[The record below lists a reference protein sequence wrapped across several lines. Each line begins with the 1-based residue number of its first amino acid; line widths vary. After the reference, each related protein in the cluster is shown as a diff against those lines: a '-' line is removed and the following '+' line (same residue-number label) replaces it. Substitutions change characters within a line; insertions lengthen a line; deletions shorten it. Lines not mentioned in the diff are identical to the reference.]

1 MGMEQIFGTIER
13 ITFFNP
19 DNCFTVAKIQE
30 PRKREFTTIVGTV
43 AELKPGESVSCY
55 GQWKVDPQHGMQ
67 FSLEKVTIVQPQDV
81 VAIQKYLAS
90 GMIRGI
96 GPAFAEKIINIF
108 GAETLNIIDKNP
120 DKLLEIEGI
129 GDKKLE
135 SIVSC
140 WQTQKAVR
148 ELMVFFQQFDVTP
161 SLASKIYKRWGDK
174 SIELVQQNPYRMAQ
188 EIRGIGFKTADKI
201 AERMGIAKDHP
212 LRVDAALI
220 HQLFELSSEGHSC
233 FPEND
238 LIKVVHKL
246 IELPEELIKERI
258 ETLLKAKEII
268 KDNELLYHPMLYASE
283 MGIAR
288 ELVRIKNM
296 PTITRTF
303 DGDKALE
310 WVQEELNI
318 ALAKHQQEAVL
329 AALQEKAL
337 VITGG
342 PGTGKS
348 TITKAILTISRHI
361 TKRLL
366 LAAPTGRAAKRMS
379 EITGFEARTIHS
391 LLEWSFT
398 DGGFKRNSE
407 NLLDCDIIIIDEASM
422 IDTFLMYGLLKAIPS
437 TARLILIGD
446 INQIPSVGPGNVLK
460 DIINS
465 QFLPT
470 FCLTEIFRQ
479 AKGSHIITNAHRI
492 NAGEFPE
499 LGGDDFFFVKEDDA
513 EKLSLE
519 IVDLVKNRLPKRY
532 RFDRINDIQVIAPM
546 KKGLVGIENLN
557 LLLQNALNP
566 SDNPLMVV
574 GRRFHLKDKVM
585 QLSNDYQKEV
595 YNGDIGRIVK
605 IDSAE
610 QQVLVRFD
618 ERLVPYDYTEC
629 DSLTLAYAVSVHKY
643 QGSEAPC
650 IVMPVHT
657 SHFMLLQRNL
667 LYTAVTRGRKLVVL
681 AGSAKA
687 IHMAIGNN
695 RVSERHTGL
704 KDKLDNNATR
714 R

>member
-1 MGMEQIFGTIER
+1 MQQIFGTIER

-30 PRKREFTTIVGTV
+30 PRKRELTTIVGTI
-43 AELKPGESVSCY
+43 AEIKPGESVSCY
-55 GQWKVDPQHGMQ
+55 GQWKVAPQHGMQ
-67 FSLEKVTIVQPQDV
+67 FAIEKVIIVQPQDV

-96 GPAFAEKIINIF
+96 GPAFAEKIITVF
-108 GAETLNIIDKNP
+108 GIETLNIIDKNP
-120 DKLLEIEGI
+120 DKLLTIEGI
-129 GDKKLE
+129 GEKKLE
-135 SIVSC
+135 SIISC

-161 SLASKIYKRWGDK
+161 SLATKVYKRWGEK
-174 SIELVQQNPYRMAQ
+174 TIEIVQQNPYRMAQ

-201 AERMGIAKDHP
+201 AERMGISKDHP

-220 HQLFELSSEGHSC
+220 HQLFEISSEGHSC
-233 FPEND
+233 FPEKD
-238 LIKVVHKL
+238 LIKLVHTL
-246 IELPEELIKERI
+246 IELSEDLIKERI
-258 ETLLKAKEII
+258 EILVKAKEII
-268 KDNELLYHPMLYASE
+268 KDLDLLYHPILYASE
-283 MGIAR
+283 MGIVR
-288 ELVRIKNM
+288 ELVRIKTM
-296 PTITRTF
+296 PTITREF
-303 DGDKALE
+303 DGRKALI
-310 WVQEELNI
+310 WVQEDLNI
-318 ALAKHQQEAVL
+318 VLAEHQQEAVL
-329 AALQEKAL
+329 AALKEKML
-337 VITGG
+337 IITGG

-361 TKRLL
+361 TRRIL

-391 LLEWSFT
+391 LLEWSFANN
-398 DGGFKRNSE
+398 GFKRNAE
-407 NLLDCDIIIIDEASM
+407 NLLECDIIIIDEASM

-446 INQIPSVGPGNVLK
+446 INQIPSVGPGNILK

-465 QFLPT
+465 NFLPT

-499 LGGDDFFFVKEDDA
+499 LGGHDFFFVKEEDA
-513 EKLSLE
+513 EKLALE

-532 RFDRINDIQVIAPM
+532 QFNRINDIQVIVPM
-546 KKGLVGIENLN
+546 KKGVVGIENLN
-557 LLLQNALNP
+557 FLLQEALNP
-566 SDNPLMVV
+566 SEEPLMVS

-605 IDSAE
+605 IDAVD
-610 QQVLVRFD
+610 QQVLVCFD
-618 ERLVPYDYTEC
+618 ERIVPYDYTEC

-687 IHMAIGNN
+687 IHIAIGNN

-704 KDKLDNNATR
+704 KEKLNNNATR